1 MSDIITVRDI
11 DTITTEIK
19 TIETQVAKA
28 AIYGC
33 IEIGKRLV
41 EAKEMVGHGG
51 WGKYLADK
59 VHYSQQWATNL
70 MNLYKEY
77 GSAQESIFDRFAN
90 SKSFGNIDVTKHIL
104 LLAVP
109 AEEREAFAAEHDAEN
124 ASTRELQAA
133 IRERDANLQ
142 AAQEQSARAE
152 EAEGKVKDLK
162 KKLADT
168 ADQLDIAGDKILA
181 RDEKIKQLQ
190 DQADAAAKKEADAA
204 GKVDKLTKQLKTA
217 KDAEKAAKEALAEAK
232 AKPEIPEAVMEEM
245 RKQVAADAAAKATED
260 LQKQLEAAQIAAD
273 EAEKRR
279 LAAEEQI
286 AAAEKK
292 VQLSNPDMV
301 LVSTYLQGVQEQF
314 NKMLGA
320 LKKVAAADPE
330 TGVKL
335 KENVKTKLLESM
347 SKAIDA
353 V

>member
-1 MSDIITVRDI
+1 MSDIITMRDI

-51 WGKYLADK
+51 WGKYLEDK

-77 GSAQESIFDRFAN
+77 GSAQESIFDSFAN

-133 IRERDANLQ
+133 IRERDDAQ
-142 AAQEQSARAE
+142 AAATEQTERAE
-152 EAEGKVKDLK
+152 KAQAKAEDLEN
-162 KKLADT
+162 
-168 ADQLDIAGDKILA
+168 QLDIAEGKILA
-181 RDEKIKQLQ
+181 RDETIKQLKTL
-190 DQADAAAKKEADAA
+190 ADVAAKKEAEAT
-204 GKVDKLTKQLKTA
+204 GKVDKLTKQLKAA
-217 KDAEKAAKEALAEAK
+217 KEAEKAAKDALAEAK
-232 AKPEIPEAVMEEM
+232 AKPEIPEAMMEEM
-245 RKQVAADAAAKATED
+245 RQQVAADAAAKATED
-260 LQKQLEAAQIAAD
+260 LQKQLEAARIAAD

-279 LAAEEQI
+279 IVAEEQI

-301 LVSTYLQGVQEQF
+301 MVSTYLQGVQEQF

-320 LKKVAAADPE
+320 IKKVGLVDPE
-330 TGVKL
+330 AGKKL
-335 KENVKTKLLESM
+335 RENVRAKLLPMME
-347 SKAIDA
+347 KALED
-353 V
+353 